1 MLVRDRMTR
10 DPVTI
15 RPDTSFQDA
24 LMLMRDHEFRRLPIV
39 DPTGKLVGIVSER
52 DLLYASPSPAS
63 TLNVWEMN
71 YLLERLL
78 IGEIMTKE
86 VITTTPETPLEDAAR
101 IMVEHKIGGLPVVD
115 TDGTVI
121 GVITETDIFTTFVE
135 MFGGG
140 RAGLRLT
147 VDAPESRGVVLDL
160 AETIYELG
168 GNIISL
174 GSFERTPSKR
184 EFVVKVENVGKETLI
199 DSLEM
204 MGDNVTDAREV

>member
-15 RPDTSFQDA
+15 TPDTSFEDA
-24 LMLMRDHEFRRLPIV
+24 FTLMRDHTFRRLPIV

-78 IGEIMTKE
+78 IGEIMTKD
-86 VITTTPETPLEDAAR
+86 VITTTPETPVEDAAR
-101 IMVEHKIGGLPVVD
+101 IMVENKIGGLPVVD

-121 GVITETDIFTTFVE
+121 GIITETDIFTTFVE

-147 VDAPESRGVVLDL
+147 VDAPETRGVVLDL

-168 GNIISL
+168 GNIISM
-174 GSFERTPSKR
+174 GSYERTPAKR
-184 EFVVKVENVGKETLI
+184 EFVVKVANIGRETLI

-204 MGDNVTDAREV
+204 IGDHVTDARDV